1 MTAVVEK
8 LADSSFPEML
18 VAVSA
23 GTSPEVSENAWEEE
37 RERPELPV
45 RDAATVAEADT
56 ASTELAHFYFDLN
69 QCVDA
74 KVGLVVIWQ

>member
-1 MTAVVEK
+1 MRSPSPPEGASDPGLGGVGLVTAVVEK

-56 ASTELAHFYFDLN
+56 ASTEL
-69 QCVDA
+69 
-74 KVGLVVIWQ
+74 

>member
-1 MTAVVEK
+1 MRSPSPPEGASDPGLGGVRLVTAVVEK

-56 ASTELAHFYFDLN
+56 ASTEL
-69 QCVDA
+69 
-74 KVGLVVIWQ
+74 